1 MIVFWLRQVRLF
13 RAGTSWADGLLVG
26 DDERL
31 FAHTGLLSLQDT
43 KAWGGAAAA
52 GTEPRASQAPRG
64 ALWFVPQVVPRP
76 RPSVHQ
82 FEPLVLDE
90 VGEILE
96 VKSGQRQLAREA
108 AGGDPGVV
116 GGPRAAA
123 ELTVGLDLAPHG
135 RDFRAVGE
143 NDDVCEEGAH
153 PGHPLR
159 SPVADQGPP
168 GQLTHGD
175 ERDCEGSA
183 SELTV
188 EGGGYSLAQDRRCDV
203 GIEDDEAHATSDLRE
218 A

>member
-1 MIVFWLRQVRLF
+1 M
-13 RAGTSWADGLLVG
+13 
-26 DDERL
+26 
-31 FAHTGLLSLQDT
+31 
-43 KAWGGAAAA
+43 
-52 GTEPRASQAPRG
+52 
-64 ALWFVPQVVPRP
+64 
-76 RPSVHQ
+76 HQ

-96 VKSGQRQLAREA
+96 VESGQRQLAREA
-108 AGGDPGVV
+108 AGGDP
-116 GGPRAAA
+116 
-123 ELTVGLDLAPHG
+123 
-135 RDFRAVGE
+135 
-143 NDDVCEEGAH
+143 
-153 PGHPLR
+153 
-159 SPVADQGPP
+159 GPP

>member
-13 RAGTSWADGLLVG
+13 RAGTSWVDGLLVG

-96 VKSGQRQLAREA
+96 VESGQRQLAREKA
-108 AGGDPGVV
+108 RIPAIRC
-116 GGPRAAA
+116 GPQWRTRVH
-123 ELTVGLDLAPHG
+123 LV
-135 RDFRAVGE
+135 
-143 NDDVCEEGAH
+143 N
-153 PGHPLR
+153 
-159 SPVADQGPP
+159 SPPV
-168 GQLTHGD
+168 TK
-175 ERDCEGSA
+175 RDCEGRPA
-183 SELTV
+183 S
-188 EGGGYSLAQDRRCDV
+188 
-203 GIEDDEAHATSDLRE
+203 
-218 A
+218 